1 MTAPRVINV
10 SGGSDS
16 LGAQLFLSRCRD
28 VAGRRWW
35 IFIVPFLFV
44 GSYGAYRAESEQATY
59 KSSGTLTVSDQSYLG
74 ALTQA
79 RATNATFETV
89 GSRSS
94 RQFNGLMSTDEFA
107 LLVATKAGLGS
118 SIKSGSLTLVGLRST
133 VVAVATGDSLV
144 QIVAVE
150 NDPNSALT
158 VAQSA
163 IDTYRSWVLDHEVS
177 ASGTAEKFF
186 DGQLSGYQDA
196 ITTANNALT
205 DYLVRH
211 PAPKDKTE
219 ARDIAEQ
226 LEIQTLND
234 HLTRAQKRYDD
245 TVDKREDARLATV
258 QSNTDINQRIEVVD
272 APAAPLG
279 PEGSLKKKATTVVLF
294 GVIGALLSVCVV
306 ALAALVDRS
315 IHREDDLRGVGL
327 IVLGIVPFERARTG
341 SRRPSHQI
349 APVVANNV
357 MREAGRAARAR
368 ERRKP
373 E

>member
-16 LGAQLFLSRCRD
+16 PGTQLFLSRCRD
-28 VAGRRWW
+28 VLGRRWW

-44 GSYGAYRAESEQATY
+44 GSYGAYRAESQQATY

-74 ALTQA
+74 ALTQV

-107 LLVATKAGLGS
+107 LSVATKAGLES
-118 SIKSGSLTLVGLRST
+118 SVKNGLLTLASLRST
-133 VVAVATGDSLV
+133 VFAAATGDSLV

-150 NDPNSALT
+150 KDPNNALA
-158 VAQSA
+158 VAQAA
-163 IDTYRSWVLDHEVS
+163 IETYRAWVLDHEVN

-186 DGQLSGYQDA
+186 DGQLAGYQDA

-205 DYLVRH
+205 DYLVKH

-272 APAAPLG
+272 VPAAPQG

-294 GVIGALLSVCVV
+294 GVIGTLLSICVV
-306 ALAALVDRS
+306 ALVALADRS
-315 IHREDDLRGVGL
+315 IHREDDLRAVGL
-327 IVLGIVPFERARTG
+327 IVLGVVPVQRVGAR
-341 SRRPSHQI
+341 RKRPSQKT
-349 APVVANNV
+349 PRVVGTNV
-357 MREAGRAARAR
+357 MREAG
-368 ERRKP
+368 
-373 E
+373 